1 VYALISAVLGE
12 FSAPGRAAIGRMI
25 AGSARRI
32 WPKTLLNAE
41 ISIGFAENHG
51 YSRGAICY
59 IAESCL

>member
-1 VYALISAVLGE
+1 LGE